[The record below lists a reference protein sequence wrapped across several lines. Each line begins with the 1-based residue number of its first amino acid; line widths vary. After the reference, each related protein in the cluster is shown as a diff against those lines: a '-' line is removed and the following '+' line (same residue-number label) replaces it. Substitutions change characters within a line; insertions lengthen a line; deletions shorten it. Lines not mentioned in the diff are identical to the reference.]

1 MKKYIKPSIEVIKL
15 QTEDAIL
22 TGSGGDK
29 TINFDITAG
38 EQTESAWSK
47 DKGMRRDKWQ
57 SKYLFI
63 LINGQ
68 KLVKG

>member
-29 TINFDITAG
+29 TINFDITADK
-38 EQTESAWSK
+38 QAESAWSQ
-47 DKGMRRDKWQ
+47 DKGWSSDNW
-57 SKYLFI
+57 SSED
-63 LINGQ
+63 
-68 KLVKG
+68 